1 MRNIGFI
8 AKRELGTF
16 FNSAVAYIVVV
27 LFLVT
32 TGALFWLSFFQQISV
47 LSMRSYFD
55 LAPLFLAF
63 FAPAITMG
71 LFANE
76 RRSGTLELLQT
87 MPVTNFEIVAG
98 KFLASL
104 GLLSVVFITTLPYA
118 LTLSLLGP
126 LDWGAVVAGYGG
138 LLLLGATYLAIGV
151 MTSSFTRD
159 QVVAILLGFSIC
171 FFLYLI
177 DQLAG
182 PSTGA
187 STRVLEYFSTRYHF
201 QNIARGVIDTRDVAY
216 YLSLIAICLSIA
228 SVSLGWKRAWR
239 PRTIVPVV
247 ATLAA
252 AIMLNVICLKLPAR
266 FDLTE
271 TQMFTLSQT
280 SKDAV
285 AALSEPVYVDVFLST
300 DMPPPFHNLEQ
311 NVNDLLVEYAAASN
325 GNLNF
330 RIIMADNNDPESEQS
345 AKTLGIE
352 KVGIGQQNENEIS
365 LRAVYKAVAFTS
377 GKRTEII
384 PDLHATGYA
393 EYDHFEYE
401 FTRAL
406 LNLGRTAP
414 QKVGMVTQ
422 LGGPADHPQAVESL
436 RGVFKQLYGD
446 LIQIESIVLGK
457 TEHVPDDI
465 SALVFLN
472 ISGNLNDRAKF
483 ALDQFIARG
492 GNVGWYQSASARSP
506 DGPPRRPLS
515 TNVNELFTH
524 YGLRHN
530 FDVALDRTNA
540 IALQVQT
547 AEHGLVRV
555 SHPGT
560 FTLTDLDRTLPFT
573 HGVGALVFPIPS
585 TISITKEAADN
596 KDLQIT
602 ELVKTAPTASL
613 RSTPPAHLE
622 YEYFANPAAGEES
635 GSFLV
640 AAAIAGIVPS
650 YYQNNPLPQGIRE
663 DALVKNRQSA
673 RLLVVG
679 SGEFLSPI
687 PEIGYDQRLA
697 GMGAQFF
704 IGSVEWLVQQNS
716 LSSIRAKSLP
726 RLIGEVPR
734 EIQTHIQFINIST
747 VPCLFAA
754 IGTIMM
760 IRRRKRKE
768 RIAKATA

>member
-1 MRNIGFI
+1 MRNVGFI

-16 FNSAVAYIVVV
+16 FNSPVAYIVVV

-87 MPVTNFEIVAG
+87 MPVTNFQIVAG

-104 GLLSVVFITTLPYA
+104 ALLGVVFVTTLPYA

-126 LDWGAVVAGYGG
+126 LDWGAVAAGYGG

-187 STRVLEYFSTRYHF
+187 SARALEYFSTRHHF

-216 YLSLIAICLSIA
+216 YLSLIAISLSIA
-228 SVSLGWKRAWR
+228 SLSLGWKRTFQ
-239 PRTIVPVV
+239 PHKIVPVIT
-247 ATLAA
+247 TLTA
-252 AIMLNVICLKLPAR
+252 AIVLNMICLKLPAR

-271 TQMFTLSQT
+271 NKMFTLSQT

-285 AALSEPVYVDVFLST
+285 AALQEPIYVDVFLST
-300 DMPPPFHNLEQ
+300 NMPPPFHNLEQ
-311 NVNDLLVEYAAASN
+311 NINDLLSEYAAASN

-330 RIIMADNNDPESEQS
+330 RILMAENNDPETEQ
-345 AKTLGIE
+345 AARALGIE

-377 GKRTEII
+377 GKRTETIA
-384 PDLHATGYA
+384 DLQATGQA
-393 EYDHFEYE
+393 EYDNFEYE

-406 LNLGRTAP
+406 LNLRRTQP
-414 QKVGMVTQ
+414 QKIALVTQ
-422 LGGPADHPQAVESL
+422 LGGPADHPQAIESL
-436 RGVFKQLYGD
+436 RAVFKQLYGD
-446 LIQIESIVLGK
+446 LIHVEPIVLDK
-457 TEHVPDDI
+457 SDHVPDDI
-465 SALVFLN
+465 AALVFLN
-472 ISGNLNDRAKF
+472 ISGTLNDRAKF

-492 GNVGWYQSASARSP
+492 GNVGWYQSASERSP
-506 DGPPRRPLS
+506 EGQPRKPLS
-515 TNVNELFTH
+515 TNLNELFTH
-524 YGLRHN
+524 YGLHHN
-530 FDVALDRTNA
+530 FDVALDRTHA

-547 AEHGLVRV
+547 AEHGLVHV
-555 SHPGT
+555 SHPAS
-560 FTLTDLDRTLPFT
+560 FALTDMDRTLPFT
-573 HGVGALVFPIPS
+573 HGLGALVLPAPS
-585 TISITKEAADN
+585 TISITPDAADN
-596 KDLQIT
+596 KDLQIV
-602 ELVKTAPTASL
+602 ELIKTAPTAS
-613 RSTPPAHLE
+613 RRTAPPTQLE
-622 YEYFANPAAGEES
+622 YEYFVNPTRDEEP

-679 SGEFLSPI
+679 SGEFFSPM

-704 IGSVEWLVQQNS
+704 IGSVEWLVQQNA
-716 LSSIRAKSLP
+716 LTSIRAKSMP

-734 EIQTHIQFINIST
+734 EIQTHIQFINIAT
-747 VPCLFAA
+747 VPCFFAA
-754 IGTIMM
+754 IGSIMM

-768 RIAKATA
+768 RITKITA